1 MVNVWLSDQH
11 RGIDLR
17 TYFLPL
23 GLLFWFIFFFS
34 VFVGGVLFFSFFLS
48 LLPLTLGHSRQS
60 SGPWEN
66 FQYYAGWLNQCL
78 PPSLSD
84 CNGPYKGRRR
94 TATAA
99 TKKNILETLNTENCT
114 LWRIITIIHR
124 KKGRQNKANGREWG
138 ITYQESHMD
147 LLRIIISIET
157 LLEGSLIVNLLLIQR
172 IFVVILQAD
181 DLLLQIG
188 FRSGRGGAGS
198 RRC

>member
-34 VFVGGVLFFSFFLS
+34 VFVGGVLFFSCLFFFFPSHLAI
-48 LLPLTLGHSRQS
+48 LV
-60 SGPWEN
+60 GPGPSEN

-78 PPSLSD
+78 PPSLSLSD

-124 KKGRQNKANGREWG
+124 KKGRQNNGREWG